1 MRWNAVVLALL
12 SAAWDWGNGRV
23 TTNTLSLEGIRYGA
37 MLEAAEHLMRDRAE

>member
-12 SAAWDWGNGRV
+12 SAAWDWGNRRV

-37 MLEAAEHLMRDRAE
+37 MPEADEHLMHEG